1 MIKFK
6 HHNCPNIF
14 KPVFSLPQVGPGADE
29 RRVVAGKGSKAHE
42 LRSINDEII
51 EISYWSQI

>member
-29 RRVVAGKGSKAHE
+29 RRVLAGKGSKAHE
-42 LRSINDEII
+42 LRSISMMI
-51 EISYWSQI
+51 